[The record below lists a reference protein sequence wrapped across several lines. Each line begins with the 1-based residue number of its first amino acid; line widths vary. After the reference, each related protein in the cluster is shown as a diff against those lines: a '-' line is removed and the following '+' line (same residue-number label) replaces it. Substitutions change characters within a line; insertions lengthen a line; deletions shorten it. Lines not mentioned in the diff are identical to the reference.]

1 MGTYVTLY
9 HSILKLYCT
18 LFLQIFYVV
27 GFVLFVLELLMSLWV
42 LKVIFP
48 KTFCLSQCF
57 MKQSSSACIFRL
69 IFDVTVLLRRKR
81 LHLPSIRTKVNT
93 GCDSIFVPFTPMRK
107 ANGLVNFKFLFCNG
121 YSLLYTSRYL
131 TLQLANRVIFS
142 SLTSRANYCVLVAVR
157 RKCTITLGALGKQ
170 RSLGEKL
177 PLVLSELPY
186 DLGGINVNQVEVFRM
201 FWIKVLR
208 IYWSE
213 LH

>member
-1 MGTYVTLY
+1 
-9 HSILKLYCT
+9 
-18 LFLQIFYVV
+18 
-27 GFVLFVLELLMSLWV
+27 
-42 LKVIFP
+42 
-48 KTFCLSQCF
+48 
-57 MKQSSSACIFRL
+57 
-69 IFDVTVLLRRKR
+69 
-81 LHLPSIRTKVNT
+81 
-93 GCDSIFVPFTPMRK
+93 MRK

-208 IYWSE
+208 IYFGQNFTKCYDISIEVSHRILGFCSE
-213 LH
+213 EYLLVAVFGHTEVVSRCLKSSWCDRTLRFGFI